1 MYGHVRKPELGSI
14 PAGTDHGE
22 LFARMTMS
30 TRLQSKNGF
39 VSIAFAV
46 VIIIFSGIAN
56 AQNLR
61 EQVVGTWTA
70 VSQYVE
76 QNGKKLE
83 PFGSNP
89 KGMVVYDRAGHFI
102 LVLQRAT
109 LPKFA
114 SNNRLTGTDE
124 ENKAIVQGSIAYFGR
139 YSIDEKTGK
148 MNLHY
153 EGSTYPNW
161 DGEDQ
166 TRLVEIS
173 GDELKITSPVSAV
186 GGGSVHLL
194 LRRVK

>member
-14 PAGTDHGE
+14 PAGTNHGE

-56 AQNLR
+56 AQNVR

-102 LVLQRAT
+102 LVL
-109 LPKFA
+109 
-114 SNNRLTGTDE
+114 
-124 ENKAIVQGSIAYFGR
+124 
-139 YSIDEKTGK
+139 
-148 MNLHY
+148 
-153 EGSTYPNW
+153 
-161 DGEDQ
+161 
-166 TRLVEIS
+166 
-173 GDELKITSPVSAV
+173 
-186 GGGSVHLL
+186 
-194 LRRVK
+194 